1 MQHSS
6 QEFPGDEAT
15 DYESIKQRIQQKP
28 EAPVQRHS
36 TEELLEEISE
46 LKGIAIIIHWLNYHL
61 VDIRS
66 CRISHRGV
74 ERYVAFQKQGQDLI
88 HY

>member
-46 LKGIAIIIHWLNYHL
+46 LKEGT
-61 VDIRS
+61 
-66 CRISHRGV
+66 RGTY
-74 ERYVAFQKQGQDLI
+74 EGAGN
-88 HY
+88 H